1 MEKVMLDI
9 QEAFA
14 GYGEKS
20 VLNGIS
26 ITVREGE
33 FVALIGANGAGKSTL
48 LKCISGLLPLKG
60 GKITICGK
68 DTRELKPKERARMVA
83 VVPQSY
89 SVEYDFT
96 VEDVV
101 AMGRYPYQGIGR
113 KESREDVIAVRQ
125 AMKATN
131 TLEFRKRLY
140 NELSGGEKQRVILAR
155 ALAQQPRIILLDEPT
170 SALDIHHQTE
180 VMELITQM
188 NQEKKMTVLSVLHDV
203 NMASRYCGRMVLL
216 QEGKAA
222 ADGAPSAVVTR
233 KNMEKLYHM
242 KLFIRENPLF
252 HKPEIL
258 PIRVLR
264 QEQAE
269 HPLRI
274 HVICGGDGAVK
285 ILEELDDR
293 GYALTAG
300 VVNEGSDDCEICR
313 SLKIPHVEIPPF
325 TPVTPADQRK
335 NLDLMADAEI
345 VLISDMPFGINNLTN
360 LQGLEEVKG
369 KIFFHKNAL
378 SGDYTNG
385 KLVECLEA
393 LGKRKQVVYFGDH
406 DEFLRRLKDSFSCHK
421 GGNED
426 AD

>member
-1 MEKVMLDI
+1 M
-9 QEAFA
+9 
-14 GYGEKS
+14 
-20 VLNGIS
+20 
-26 ITVREGE
+26 
-33 FVALIGANGAGKSTL
+33 
-48 LKCISGLLPLKG
+48 
-60 GKITICGK
+60 
-68 DTRELKPKERARMVA
+68 
-83 VVPQSY
+83 
-89 SVEYDFT
+89 
-96 VEDVV
+96 
-101 AMGRYPYQGIGR
+101 
-113 KESREDVIAVRQ
+113 
-125 AMKATN
+125 
-131 TLEFRKRLY
+131 
-140 NELSGGEKQRVILAR
+140 ILAR

-216 QEGKAA
+216 QDGKAA

>member
-1 MEKVMLDI
+1 M
-9 QEAFA
+9 
-14 GYGEKS
+14 
-20 VLNGIS
+20 
-26 ITVREGE
+26 
-33 FVALIGANGAGKSTL
+33 
-48 LKCISGLLPLKG
+48 
-60 GKITICGK
+60 
-68 DTRELKPKERARMVA
+68 
-83 VVPQSY
+83 
-89 SVEYDFT
+89 
-96 VEDVV
+96 
-101 AMGRYPYQGIGR
+101 
-113 KESREDVIAVRQ
+113 
-125 AMKATN
+125 
-131 TLEFRKRLY
+131 
-140 NELSGGEKQRVILAR
+140 
-155 ALAQQPRIILLDEPT
+155 
-170 SALDIHHQTE
+170 
-180 VMELITQM
+180 
-188 NQEKKMTVLSVLHDV
+188 
-203 NMASRYCGRMVLL
+203 
-216 QEGKAA
+216 
-222 ADGAPSAVVTR
+222 
-233 KNMEKLYHM
+233 
-242 KLFIRENPLF
+242 
-252 HKPEIL
+252 
-258 PIRVLR
+258 
-264 QEQAE
+264 
-269 HPLRI
+269 
-274 HVICGGDGAVK
+274 K